1 MVMFSIN
8 GDVLAGHSGIS
19 HQESRR
25 RQTGDTAAYNIRLA
39 IFNAFGFPGMN
50 AVIISHKDTSFQ
62 KLHFLRLTSEDG
74 SIIMTQGLET
84 QWLIFCKMRKKVQM
98 CRKVP

>member
-8 GDVLAGHSGIS
+8 GDVLAGHPSVI
-19 HQESRR
+19 HRERCCR
-25 RQTGDTAAYNIRLA
+25 KTGNAAYNIRLA
-39 IFNAFGFPGMN
+39 VFNAFVLPGMN

-98 CRKVP
+98 CRKVS